1 MEKLYNSRMWLIVF
15 ASMVFRPSLYA
26 QPFQQPMQVPQLIDA
41 ATVNLTMD
49 VEYHN
54 FSGITGDSLNVNIKT
69 FAYNSPQALGTNTY
83 LGPTLRWLEGR
94 HQTINIT
101 NNLPGSDTSTVHWH
115 GAHIPAWT
123 DGGPHQ
129 KINPQGGTFSPDF
142 EVLDSACTL
151 WYHPHGLDETYVQ
164 VQMGLAGT
172 IVVNEASDALGALLP
187 HTYGQDDFPIIIQ
200 DIFFQRSTINPDSFS
215 IDTGKVGLGRRV
227 IVNGNI
233 RPYLDVPPQNV
244 RFRILNGSTRL
255 PYPLWIGPNK
265 NQHLPFK
272 LTGSDGGYLPD
283 SARTVTTILT
293 APGTRNEIVF
303 DFSAYAGQ
311 TLYMTTVSGESA
323 QDSLVLQFRVGAL
336 PTAPLGIV
344 PATFP
349 AHDVYP
355 YGAFTKTRTKKLLGN
370 SANGPHPGLFN
381 INNLQFVP
389 ETINDTINLGDT
401 EVWTIENRTNKPH
414 PFHIHDIQFYVI
426 DVKDTNGVTQPMPV
440 EYLGRK
446 DDIWILPGDV
456 VRFVTKFD
464 DFGSPMPFEVATET
478 YMYHCHILPH
488 EDGMYA
494 ASNVHAGM
502 MLQFAVW
509 DGTVRITE
517 AQEIGDGMQLYPNP
531 AHDVLHLRGESRIP
545 SELRIYDIQGRLLHK
560 EALSAFNG
568 DVSIPVADLAV
579 GMILVEWSSAKG
591 TFTKKVV
598 LH

>member
-227 IVNGNI
+227 IMNGNI

-244 RFRILNGSTRL
+244 RFR
-255 PYPLWIGPNK
+255 
-265 NQHLPFK
+265 
-272 LTGSDGGYLPD
+272 D
-283 SARTVTTILT
+283 
-293 APGTRNEIVF
+293 
-303 DFSAYAGQ
+303 
-311 TLYMTTVSGESA
+311 
-323 QDSLVLQFRVGAL
+323 
-336 PTAPLGIV
+336 
-344 PATFP
+344 
-349 AHDVYP
+349 
-355 YGAFTKTRTKKLLGN
+355 
-370 SANGPHPGLFN
+370 
-381 INNLQFVP
+381 
-389 ETINDTINLGDT
+389 
-401 EVWTIENRTNKPH
+401 
-414 PFHIHDIQFYVI
+414 
-426 DVKDTNGVTQPMPV
+426 
-440 EYLGRK
+440 RK
-446 DDIWILPGDV
+446 SV
-456 VRFVTKFD
+456 V
-464 DFGSPMPFEVATET
+464 
-478 YMYHCHILPH
+478 
-488 EDGMYA
+488 
-494 ASNVHAGM
+494 
-502 MLQFAVW
+502 
-509 DGTVRITE
+509 
-517 AQEIGDGMQLYPNP
+517 
-531 AHDVLHLRGESRIP
+531 
-545 SELRIYDIQGRLLHK
+545 
-560 EALSAFNG
+560 
-568 DVSIPVADLAV
+568 
-579 GMILVEWSSAKG
+579 
-591 TFTKKVV
+591 
-598 LH
+598 